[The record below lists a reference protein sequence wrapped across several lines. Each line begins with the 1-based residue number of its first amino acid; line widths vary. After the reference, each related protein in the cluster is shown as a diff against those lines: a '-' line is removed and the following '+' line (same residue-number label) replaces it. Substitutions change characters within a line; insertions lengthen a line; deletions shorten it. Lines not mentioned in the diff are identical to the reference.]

1 MKCYK
6 RLMHKQL
13 FQVPGLC
20 WLNVSRDEKVNDFN
34 PKWKALY
41 KQKITQFNAEG
52 VLRIF
57 SQDHENVLSSASVS
71 LSWRKSNPEKEC
83 ESGIWKTF
91 KSLFVLR
98 WTTSLNIVL
107 TSPQR
112 KHYAEQRVLRFCF
125 YFYAWHFLRGPFS
138 NLAISTCNVASTA
151 VKTLLI

>member
-20 WLNVSRDEKVNDFN
+20 CLSVSRHEKVNDFN
-34 PKWKALY
+34 RKWKAQY
-41 KQKITQFNAEG
+41 KRRITQFNAEF
-52 VLRIF
+52 VLSIF
-57 SQDHENVLSSASVS
+57 SQGHEDVLSSASVS
-71 LSWRKSNPEKEC
+71 LSWRKSTPEKDASQGYEKH
-83 ESGIWKTF
+83 STAF
-91 KSLFVLR
+91 LFCG
-98 WTTSLNIVL
+98 WSTSLTIVL

-125 YFYAWHFLRGPFS
+125 YFYAWHFLRCPFS
-138 NLAISTCNVASTA
+138 NSAISTCNVASTA

>member
-1 MKCYK
+1 
-6 RLMHKQL
+6 MHKQL

-20 WLNVSRDEKVNDFN
+20 WLNVSHDEKVNDFN
-34 PKWKALY
+34 SKWKASY

-98 WTTSLNIVL
+98 WSKSSLTIVL

-138 NLAISTCNVASTA
+138 NSAISTCNVASTA